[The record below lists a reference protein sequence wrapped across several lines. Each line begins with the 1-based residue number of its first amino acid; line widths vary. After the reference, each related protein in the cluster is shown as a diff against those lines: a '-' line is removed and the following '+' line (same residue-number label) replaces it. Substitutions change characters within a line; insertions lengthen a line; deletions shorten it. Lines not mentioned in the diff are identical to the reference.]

1 MTIDDSLGHPWIKV
15 SPLFADRT
23 TSKEEETQTVLQP
36 FDVGEFRTMHGLIP
50 IDRLVDVDDS
60 RSHTEIFSP
69 DF

>member
-15 SPLFADRT
+15 SPFFADRT
-23 TSKEEETQTVLQP
+23 MSKEEETQTVLQP
-36 FDVGEFRTMHGLIP
+36 FDVGEFRTMHSHIS
-50 IDRLVDVDDS
+50 IDWLVDVDDS